1 MGPDAIILVFWLLSF
16 KPIFSLTSFIKRLFS
31 SSSLFAIRVVSS
43 AYLRL
48 LIFLLAFLIPTCA
61 LSSLVFC
68 MVYYAYSTSNA
79 HNSPIVYCIQYTIYC
94 ILVTIYNILYIGNNI
109 QPWHTR
115 FPILN
120 QSNVPCLVLTV
131 ASWPAYYCYLLYTI
145 KTNIVFQYELE
156 AAACLLFWVL
166 DLLSL
171 IEEKWKRERERERR
185 EGTLG
190 STSTFFL
197 IELEKN

>member
-1 MGPDAIILVFWLLSF
+1 MKWWMVLDFWMLSF
-16 KPIFSLTSFIKRLFS
+16 KPALSISSFTFIKRLFS
-31 SSSLFAIRVVSS
+31 SSSISAIRVVSY

-68 MVYYAYSTSNA
+68 MVYYAYKLNKQS
-79 HNSPIVYCIQYTIYC
+79 
-94 ILVTIYNILYIGNNI
+94 NNI

-145 KTNIVFQYELE
+145 KTNIAFQFELE

-197 IELEKN
+197 IKLEKLKECYS